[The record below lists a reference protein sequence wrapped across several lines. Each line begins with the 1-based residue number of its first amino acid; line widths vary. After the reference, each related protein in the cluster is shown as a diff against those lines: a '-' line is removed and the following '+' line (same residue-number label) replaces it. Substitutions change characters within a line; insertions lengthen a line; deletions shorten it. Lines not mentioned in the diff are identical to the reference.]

1 VKLVRR
7 GKASIAYATPLTNFA
22 IRQVLAGR
30 RVGTRRN
37 CRDVFAVAAQQRRG
51 FSLDSL
57 NSDGREPNIWVEA
70 LTDNRQ
76 TPLPDQVA
84 FRLDFP
90 AWLGVLK
97 RRDQKL
103 VKFLAVG
110 NTPAEA
116 AQQFRVSQARVSQ
129 LRAELRVGWQAFQG

>member
-1 VKLVRR
+1 
-7 GKASIAYATPLTNFA
+7 
-22 IRQVLAGR
+22 
-30 RVGTRRN
+30 
-37 CRDVFAVAAQQRRG
+37 VFAVAAQQRRG

-76 TPLPDQVA
+76 TPVPDQVA